1 MVKKIAITGGIGS
14 GKSLV
19 LECIKEWGYPV
30 FSCDEIYKEL
40 LQTKEFSQ
48 KITAAFPTCVKDEKI
63 DRKELA
69 NIVFN
74 NKEQLELLN
83 KISHPIIMKTLYNQM
98 DNCDNEMAFAEVPL
112 LFEGGYEKDFYETIY
127 VKRNIN
133 DRIKAIVLRDKT
145 DENSALQRIQSQFD
159 PDSKDGLEK
168 LNNAQSFILDNN
180 GNIQNIKNQ
189 LQNFLKNHT

>member
-69 NIVFN
+69 NIVCN

-83 KISHPIIMKTLYNQM
+83 KISHPIIMKT
-98 DNCDNEMAFAEVPL
+98 FTL
-112 LFEGGYEKDFYETIY
+112 L
-127 VKRNIN
+127 
-133 DRIKAIVLRDKT
+133 AICLRAQ
-145 DENSALQRIQSQFD
+145 ELQELHQAPRDTCI
-159 PDSKDGLEK
+159 
-168 LNNAQSFILDNN
+168 
-180 GNIQNIKNQ
+180 
-189 LQNFLKNHT
+189 